1 MTPGLAPADTRT
13 ATRQT
18 CPRCGIRLVIDAEDG
33 LCLDCLD
40 SSHKGRQ
47 VTLSQGRLS

>member
-1 MTPGLAPADTRT
+1 MNTTDTRT

-18 CPRCGIRLVIDAEDG
+18 CPRCGIRLVVDAETA
-33 LCLDCLD
+33 LCLQCLD
-40 SSHKGRQ
+40 RTRLARQ